1 MARDDPYSGEERLWP
16 VGDLHPNDVAAVLQF
31 VHLGRAE
38 LEAVDSG
45 VQAAGEVSC
54 GETARGRPDQRDVK
68 AAAPANAKHE
78 IDRPDSSVMVNDGG
92 EPK

>member
-1 MARDDPYSGEERLWP
+1 MARDDPYSVEERLWP
-16 VGDLHPNDVAAVLQF
+16 TGDLHPNDVAAVLQS

-45 VQAAGEVSC
+45 VQAAVERSR

-68 AAAPANAKHE
+68 AAALGNAKHE
-78 IDRPDSSVMVNDGG
+78 IDRPGSSDEG